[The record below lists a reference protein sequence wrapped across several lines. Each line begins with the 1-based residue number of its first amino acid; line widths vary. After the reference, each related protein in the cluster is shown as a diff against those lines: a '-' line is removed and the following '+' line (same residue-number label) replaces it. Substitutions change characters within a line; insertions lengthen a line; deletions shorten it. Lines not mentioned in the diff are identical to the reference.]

1 MNSKIDEINVKYN
14 SWNDNYYISIIKDND
29 EDNKELWYLY
39 EIICSYDNTTKKV
52 LWAKDMIIISKKVKS
67 MIIKETKDNKI
78 NKEELEDY
86 LIKNKGKYIN
96 IITNKNDD
104 LNIYLGL
111 KQIIKT

>member
-14 SWNDNYYISIIKDND
+14 SWNDNYYISII
-29 EDNKELWYLY
+29 EDNNEDIKEIWYLY
-39 EIICSYDNTTKKV
+39 EIICSYDITNKKV

-86 LIKNKGKYIN
+86 LIKNRGKYIN
-96 IITNKNDD
+96 IIANKSND
-104 LNIYLGL
+104 LKIYLGL
-111 KQIIKT
+111 KKIIKT

>member
-14 SWNDNYYISIIKDND
+14 SWNDNYYISVI
-29 EDNKELWYLY
+29 EDKKELWYLY
-39 EIICSYDNTTKKV
+39 EIICSYDITNKKV
-52 LWAKDMIIISKKVKS
+52 LWAKDMILISKKVKS

-86 LIKNKGKYIN
+86 LIKNRGKYIN
-96 IITNKNDD
+96 IIANKNND
-104 LNIYLGL
+104 LKIYLGL

>member
-14 SWNDNYYISIIKDND
+14 SWNDNYYISII

-39 EIICSYDNTTKKV
+39 EIICSYDNSTKKV

-67 MIIKETKDNKI
+67 IIIKETTDNKI

-86 LIKNKGKYIN
+86 LIKNRSKYID

-111 KQIIKT
+111 KKIIKT